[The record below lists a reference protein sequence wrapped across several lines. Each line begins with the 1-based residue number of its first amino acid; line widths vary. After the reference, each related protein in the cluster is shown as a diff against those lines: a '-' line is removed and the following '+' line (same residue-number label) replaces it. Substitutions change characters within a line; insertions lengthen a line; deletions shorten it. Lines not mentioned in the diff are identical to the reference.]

1 MSKAFDPIAASYDLW
16 YDSPEGSQAHLKQ
29 QQNDEWNKQN
39 MNNRL
44 KEVDRIEIVTLMDN
58 YVDILLGNTKVVR
71 RASHSGAGEI
81 FSDTL
86 VGEHGLSLLV
96 TVHEGGRVHT
106 ILFDT
111 GYSSLGVP
119 HNMEQLG
126 LDLERI
132 EAIVL
137 SHGHM
142 DHLGSLNVLL
152 EKMPRPMPVLVHPG
166 AFASPR
172 YVTRKDGGKDRF
184 PIMLDRREIENR
196 GGQIKET
203 AGPTLI
209 CEDMILVSGEVER
222 TTSFEKGMP
231 HAVVEKNGKLEKD
244 RILDDQAL
252 FFLLK
257 GKGLV
262 VIGGC
267 SHAGI
272 VNTVLYG
279 KKVTGAQTVHA
290 ILGGFHLA
298 GPLFEPIIG
307 DTIEAL
313 KAVAPEVVVPMHCT
327 GWNAIRRLSDA
338 FPTAFVLS
346 SVGSTYTLSA
356 A

>member
-1 MSKAFDPIAASYDLW
+1 MGY
-16 YDSPEGSQAHLKQ
+16 PEG
-29 QQNDEWNKQN
+29 EN

-44 KEVDRIEIVTLMDN
+44 REVDRIEVLTLMDN
-58 YVDILLGNTKVVR
+58 YADVILGNTKVVR
-71 RASHSGAGEI
+71 RATLAGNGEI
-81 FSDTL
+81 FRDTL

-96 TVHEGGRVHT
+96 TVYEGSSRHT

-111 GYSSLGVP
+111 GYSAVGVP
-119 HNMEQLG
+119 HNMEHLG
-126 LDLERI
+126 LDLREI

-152 EKMPRPMPVLVHPG
+152 EKMPKPVPVLVHPD
-166 AFASPR
+166 AFVSPR
-172 YVTRKDGGKDRF
+172 YLTRKDGGKDRF
-184 PIMLDRREIENR
+184 PVMLDRGEIENR
-196 GGQIKET
+196 GGRIKKT
-203 AGPTLI
+203 AAPTLI
-209 CEDMILVSGEVER
+209 CEDMVMVSGEVER
-222 TTSFEKGMP
+222 TTSFERGMP

-244 RILDDQAL
+244 PILDDQAL
-252 FFLLK
+252 FLLLK

-279 KKVTGAQTVHA
+279 KKIIGAQTVHA
-290 ILGGFHLA
+290 VLGGFHLA

-307 DTIEAL
+307 DTIDAL
-313 KAVAPEVVVPMHCT
+313 KAMAPEVVVPMHCT
-327 GWNAIRRLSDA
+327 GWKAIRRFSDA
-338 FPTAFVLS
+338 FPSSFVLN
-346 SVGSTYTLSA
+346 SVGSTFSFSSASA